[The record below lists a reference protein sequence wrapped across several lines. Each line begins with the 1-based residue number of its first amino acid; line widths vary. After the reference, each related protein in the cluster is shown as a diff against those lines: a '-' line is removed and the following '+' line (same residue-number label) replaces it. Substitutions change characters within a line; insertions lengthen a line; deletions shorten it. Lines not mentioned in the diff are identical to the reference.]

1 MKHLIHRIS
10 CHLARETGKCPREG
24 SPTGSRNT
32 NFPGITLFSS
42 KVLNDFRRNVGRY
55 RAETGGLLGSTGDKK
70 RIDLCHFDTLSRNTS
85 GSFYYDVES
94 MTKVYRRWQEQGY
107 TTNGI
112 YHSHPIG
119 AIRPSFH
126 DISTAL
132 LHIRFFELPYFYMPI
147 LQSHPRGLYTMYFY
161 IVRLVGN
168 HVHVHLSYV
177 LKADADGSYY
187 YLRFEPWR
195 KVYPVSQ
202 LEEYRKDVDKAEQK
216 TPNPDT
222 FSKVRSLFPEEVVNR
237 KVITCVGTGG
247 ARSFLE
253 NMARCGFRNFIL
265 MDADTV
271 SQSNIATQGVF
282 CSELGQKKVD
292 VLRDRIMDINPE
304 ARVICVDRFLDDE
317 MSDGEFKSYLDRF
330 PGRKATDHLILGCT
344 DNFHAQK
351 RSAALAQ
358 KYGAAYLAAMLYK
371 EGAAAELIF
380 TYPGVT
386 PSCPRCLLRSRYEL
400 YESGYENDVT
410 SAGCPIFATERMN
423 ALKGY
428 IALMLL
434 LYRQTPGSPFD
445 TLLDKV
451 KDRNFVW
458 IRLNPDVEQLLGI
471 DLFDRALEGA
481 KRYTFMDETVWIPQ
495 HPDGA
500 LDGEEPCKLCGG
512 VGDLRKLYLKWAD
525 TRKL

>member
-1 MKHLIHRIS
+1 MKQLIHRIS
-10 CHLARETGKCPREG
+10 CHLARESGNCPRNG
-24 SPTGSRNT
+24 SDTGSRNT
-32 NFPGITLFSS
+32 DHPGITLFSS
-42 KVLNDFRRNVGRY
+42 KVLGDFRRNVGRY
-55 RAETGGLLGSTGDKK
+55 PAETGGLLGSTGDKK

-94 MTKVYRRWQEQGY
+94 MTAVYRRWQEQGF

-147 LQSHPRGLYTMYFY
+147 LQSHPRGLYTMYLY

-195 KVYPVSQ
+195 KIYPVSQ
-202 LEEYRKDVDKAEQK
+202 LEDYRKQTQSAEEK
-216 TPNPDT
+216 PEKPDH
-222 FSKVRSLFPEEVVNR
+222 FAKVRTLYPEEVTKR

-253 NMARCGFRNFIL
+253 NLARCGFRNFIL

-282 CSELGQKKVD
+282 VSEVGKKKVEA
-292 VLRDRIMDINPE
+292 LRRRILDINPE
-304 ARVICVDRFLDDE
+304 AKVLCADRFLDDE
-317 MSDGEFKSYLDRF
+317 MTDEEFKSYLDRF
-330 PGRKATDHLILGCT
+330 PGRKGTDYLILGCT
-344 DNFHAQK
+344 DNFQAQK

-358 KYGAAYLAAMLYK
+358 KYGTTYLAAMLYK
-371 EGAAAELIF
+371 NGAAAELIF

-386 PSCPRCLLRSRYEL
+386 ASCPRCLLRSRYEL

-410 SAGCPIFATERMN
+410 SDGCPIFATERMN

-428 IALMLL
+428 VASMLL
-434 LYRQTPGSPFD
+434 LYHQAPGSPFD
-445 TLLDKV
+445 ILLDKV
-451 KDRNFVW
+451 KDRNFIW
-458 IRLNPDVEQLLGI
+458 IRLHPHIANTLGI
-471 DLFDRALEGA
+471 DLFDRVLEGA
-481 KRYTFMDETVWIPQ
+481 KDYTFMDETVWIPQ
-495 HPDGA
+495 HPDGKEW
-500 LDGEEPCKLCGG
+500 GEEPCKLCGG